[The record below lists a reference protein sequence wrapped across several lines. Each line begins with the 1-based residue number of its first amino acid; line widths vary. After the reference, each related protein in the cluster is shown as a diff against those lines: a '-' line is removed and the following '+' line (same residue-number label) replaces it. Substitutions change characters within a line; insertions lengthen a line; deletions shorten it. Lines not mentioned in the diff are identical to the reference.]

1 MKRVLILAMG
11 LILACSTSFARS
23 AKEIKEE
30 RQTST
35 PMHNGHEYV
44 DLGLSVKWA
53 TCNVGAS
60 KPEEYGDYFAWGETK
75 PKSDYYWGWDT
86 YKWCRGDFDSFTKYC
101 TDSYHGIVDN
111 KKQLELSDDAAH
123 ANWGGSWRMPTHDEL
138 TELKEKC
145 TWTWTTQNGVKG
157 YKVTSKIN
165 GRSIFL
171 PAAGIGDDSCLEDVG
186 LDGYYWSS
194 SLDTGATLS
203 AMSVYFSSSNVNLST
218 NGRCCGLSVRP
229 VCAKEVKEE
238 RQTSTPMHNG
248 HEYVD
253 LGLSVKWATCNVG
266 ASKPE
271 EYGDYFAWGETTT
284 KSSYSW
290 STYKW
295 CRGDYDN
302 LTKYCTSSIYGTVD
316 NKEQLDISDD
326 AARANW
332 GGSWRMP
339 TRDELIE
346 LREKCTWTW
355 TTQNGVNGYKVTSK
369 TNGRSIFL
377 PAAGYRSG
385 SSLYDAGS
393 GGGYWSSSL
402 RTDGPDYARYVFFDS
417 SGVAWTLSGRC
428 YGQSV
433 RTVCP

>member
-1 MKRVLILAMG
+1 MG

-35 PMHNGHEYV
+35 SMHNGHEYV

-86 YKWCRGDFDSFTKYC
+86 YKWCRGDWDSFTKYC
-101 TDSYHGIVDN
+101 TDSFHGIVDN

-123 ANWGGSWRMPTHDEL
+123 ANWGGSWCMPTHDEL

-145 TWTWTTQNGVKG
+145 TWTWTTQNGIKG

-194 SLDTGATLS
+194 SLDTDAPYC
-203 AMSVYFSSSNVNLST
+203 AMSVYFSSSDVNLSN
-218 NGRCCGLSVRP
+218 NGRGCGLSVRP
-229 VCAKEVKEE
+229 VCAKEIKEE

-271 EYGDYFAWGETTT
+271 NYGDYFAWGETRP
-284 KSSYSW
+284 KSTYNL

-295 CRGDYDN
+295 YKWSRGDEDN
-302 LTKYCTSSIYGTVD
+302 YTKYCADSFYGTED

-346 LREKCTWTW
+346 LRQKCTWTW
-355 TTQNGVNGYKVTSK
+355 TIQNGVKGYKVTSK

-377 PAAGYRSG
+377 PAAGFRYD
-385 SSLYDAGS
+385 SSLNNAGS
-393 GGGYWSSSL
+393 NGGYWSSSIG
-402 RTDGPDYARYVFFDS
+402 TRYPGIAGYVSFDS
-417 SGVAWTLSGRC
+417 GGVGWCNVGRDC
-428 YGQSV
+428 GLSV
-433 RTVCP
+433 RPVCP